1 MSSLLSIGKSGL
13 LAAQTGLATTGHNI
27 TNANVTGYN
36 RQVVVQGTTP
46 PLQTGDG
53 FIGTGTEVAQIKRVY
68 DDFLNRQLLG
78 AQTNQASLE
87 TYSNQVSQIDNLLA
101 DTTVGLS
108 PALQDFF
115 KGVQTANSNP
125 QSTAARQAML
135 SSAQS
140 LASRFN
146 GIAGRLKE
154 MQAGVNSGVTA
165 SVNEINS
172 FARRIADLN
181 NTIAGLSVDPSALPN
196 DLMDQRDALIAEL
209 NKQVGVTVRP
219 AENNML
225 NISFGTGQ
233 PLVIGNR
240 SQELATANSPFD
252 PERIVVGYQTQ
263 GGTFSPLPDS
273 VITGGQLGGLIDFRN
288 SGLDVANANLG
299 KVAAGLADA
308 FNDQHK
314 LGVDLNG
321 QVGGNFFKDIHAYV
335 GYDTRNSPS
344 STVKVD
350 ATIVDAS
357 ALTTSDYDINYNG
370 TNFIVTRASD
380 GATTTISPYPQAQ
393 PQIIDGV
400 AFSITGA
407 AGGPDHFQVRPT
419 YNAAQDF
426 GVELTDKNKIALA
439 APISTSVPTTNTGSG
454 KISAGSVNAN
464 YLLPG
469 NQLAAPMTLTFQAAT
484 AGPPATPAQL
494 TGFTKP
500 VDVTVNGVTT
510 TYAAGTPVPYTDG
523 ATMVTQ
529 GIEFSITGNP
539 ANNDKFNVSP
549 GSGVGDA
556 RNGVLLAGLQNKN
569 ILDGGHATFQAGYA
583 QMVNFVGNKTREIQI
598 ASTAADTTVQQ
609 AQAARDSVSGVNL
622 DEEASNLLRYQQAY
636 QAAGKIMQVANTL
649 FDTLLSLNQ

>member
-1 MSSLLSIGKSGL
+1 MSLLSIGKSGL

-36 RQVVVQGTTP
+36 RQVTVQGTTP

-87 TYSNQVSQIDNLLA
+87 TFSNQIGQIDNLLA

-115 KGVQTANSNP
+115 KSVQNANSTP
-125 QSTAARQAML
+125 QSTATRQALL
-135 SSAQS
+135 SSAES

-146 GIAGRLKE
+146 GISSRMKE
-154 MQAGVNSGVTA
+154 MQQGVNSGVTA
-165 SVNEINS
+165 SVNEVNS

-181 NTIAGLSVDPSALPN
+181 NTIAGLSTDPSALPN

-209 NKQVGVTVRP
+209 NKQVAVTVRP

-240 SQELATANSPFD
+240 NQELATANAPDD

-263 GGTFSPLPDS
+263 GKFSALPDS
-273 VITGGQLGGLIDFRN
+273 VITGGQLGGLIEFRN

-308 FNDQHK
+308 LNDQHK
-314 LGVDLNG
+314 LGIDLNG
-321 QVGGNFFKDIHAYV
+321 QLGGNFFKDIHAYV
-335 GYDTRNSPS
+335 GYDNRNSPS

-370 TNFIVTRASD
+370 TDFIVTRASD
-380 GATTTISPYPQAQ
+380 GAKTTIAPYPQAQ
-393 PQIIDGV
+393 PQVIDGV
-400 AFSITGA
+400 AFSISGA
-407 AGGPDHFQVRPT
+407 AGGPDHFLVRPT

-426 GVELTDKNKIALA
+426 GVELKDKNKIALA
-439 APISTSVPTTNTGSG
+439 APVSTSVPTTNTGTG
-454 KISAGSVNAN
+454 KISAGVVNAN

-469 NQLAAPMTLTFQAAT
+469 NQLAAPVTLTFQAAN
-484 AGPPATPAQL
+484 AGPPATPAQF
-494 TGFTKP
+494 TGFP
-500 VDVTVNGVTT
+500 SAVDVTVNGTTT
-510 TYAAGTPVPYTDG
+510 TYSAGTPVPYTDG
-523 ATMVTQ
+523 AKMVFQ
-529 GIEFSITGNP
+529 GIEFSVTGNP
-539 ANNDKFNVSP
+539 ANNDKFTVSP

-556 RNGVLLAGLQNKN
+556 RNGVLLAGLQNQN

-583 QMVNFVGNKTREIQI
+583 QMVNFVGNKTREVQI

>member
-13 LAAQTGLATTGHNI
+13 LAAQTGLATTSHNI

-36 RQVVVQGTTP
+36 RQVVVQSTTP
-46 PLQTGDG
+46 PMQTGDG
-53 FIGTGTEVAQIKRVY
+53 FVGTGTEVAQIKRVY

-78 AQTNQASLE
+78 AQTNQAALE
-87 TYSNQVSQIDNLLA
+87 TYGNQIGQIDNLLA

-115 KGVQTANSNP
+115 NSVQNANSNP
-125 QSTAARQAML
+125 QSTATRQAML

-140 LASRFN
+140 LAARFN
-146 GIAGRLKE
+146 GLSSRMKE
-154 MQAGVNSGVTA
+154 LQQGVNSGVTA

-196 DLMDQRDALIAEL
+196 DLMDQRDALVAEL
-209 NKQVGVTVRP
+209 NKQVQVTVQP

-240 SQELATANSPFD
+240 SQELATQNSPSD

-263 GGTFSPLPDS
+263 GKFSPLPDS
-273 VITGGQLGGLIDFRN
+273 VLTGGQLGGLIDFRN

-321 QVGGNFFKDIHAYV
+321 QPGGNFFNDIHAYV
-335 GYDTRNSPS
+335 GYDNRNSPA

-370 TNFIVTRASD
+370 TDFIVTRASD
-380 GATTTISPYPQAQ
+380 GATTTIAPYPQAQ
-393 PQIIDGV
+393 PQVIDGV

-407 AGGPDHFQVRPT
+407 AGGPDHFLVRPT
-419 YNAAQDF
+419 YNAAKDFSVALQDR
-426 GVELTDKNKIALA
+426 NKIALA
-439 APISTSVPTTNTGSG
+439 APISTSLPTTNTGTG
-454 KISAGSVNAN
+454 KISPGVVDSN

-469 NQLAAPMTLTFQAAT
+469 NQLAAPVTLTYNKAAN
-484 AGPPATPAQL
+484 QF
-494 TGFTKP
+494 TGFP
-500 VDVTVNGVTT
+500 SAVDVTVNGVKT
-510 TYAAGTPVPYTDG
+510 TYPAGTPVPYTDG
-523 ATMVTQ
+523 ALMEFQ
-529 GIEFSITGNP
+529 GIQISITGNP
-539 ANNDKFNVSP
+539 ANNDTFTVSP

-556 RNGVLLAGLQNKN
+556 RNGVLLAGLQSKN

-583 QMVNFVGNKTREIQI
+583 QMVNQVGNKTREVQI
-598 ASTAADTTVQQ
+598 AGSAADTTVQQ

-636 QAAGKIMQVANTL
+636 QASGKVIQVANTL

>member
-1 MSSLLSIGKSGL
+1 MSLLSIGKSGL

-36 RQVVVQGTTP
+36 RQVTVQGTTP

-87 TYSNQVSQIDNLLA
+87 TFSNQIGQIDNLLA

-115 KGVQTANSNP
+115 KSVQNANSTP
-125 QSTAARQAML
+125 QSTATRQALL
-135 SSAQS
+135 SSAES

-146 GIAGRLKE
+146 GISSRLKE
-154 MQAGVNSGVTA
+154 MQQGVNSGVTA
-165 SVNEINS
+165 SVNEVNS

-181 NTIAGLSVDPSALPN
+181 NTIAGLSTDPSALPN

-209 NKQVGVTVRP
+209 NKQVAVTVRP

-240 SQELATANSPFD
+240 NQELATANAPDD

-263 GGTFSPLPDS
+263 GKFSALPDS

-314 LGVDLNG
+314 LGIDLNG
-321 QVGGNFFKDIHAYV
+321 QLGGNFFKDIHAYV
-335 GYDTRNSPS
+335 GYDNRNSPS

-370 TNFIVTRASD
+370 TDFIVTRASD
-380 GATTTISPYPQAQ
+380 GAKTTIAPYPQAQ
-393 PQIIDGV
+393 PQVIDGV
-400 AFSITGA
+400 AFSISGA
-407 AGGPDHFQVRPT
+407 AGGPDHFLVRPT

-426 GVELTDKNKIALA
+426 GVELKDKNKIALA
-439 APISTSVPTTNTGSG
+439 APVSTSVPTTNTGTG
-454 KISAGSVNAN
+454 KISAGVVNAN

-469 NQLAAPMTLTFQAAT
+469 NQLAAPVTLTFQAAN
-484 AGPPATPAQL
+484 AGPPATPAQF
-494 TGFTKP
+494 TGFP
-500 VDVTVNGVTT
+500 SAVDVTVNGSTT
-510 TYAAGTPVPYTDG
+510 TYPAGTPVPYTDG
-523 ATMVTQ
+523 AKMVFQ
-529 GIEFSITGNP
+529 GIEFSVTGNP
-539 ANNDKFNVSP
+539 ANNDKFTVSP

-556 RNGVLLAGLQNKN
+556 RNGVLLAGLQNQN

-583 QMVNFVGNKTREIQI
+583 QMVNFVGNKTREVQI

>member
-27 TNANVTGYN
+27 TNSNVTGYN

-53 FIGTGTEVAQIKRVY
+53 FVGTGTEVAQIKRVY

-78 AQTNQASLE
+78 AQTNQSQLD
-87 TYSNQVSQIDNLLA
+87 TYFNQVSQIDNLLA

-115 KGVQTANSNP
+115 KGVQNANSSP
-125 QSTAARQAML
+125 QSPAARQALL

-146 GIAGRLKE
+146 GISARMKE
-154 MQAGVNSGVTA
+154 LQQGVNTGVAA

-181 NTIAGLSVDPSALPN
+181 NTIAGLSVDPSALPS
-196 DLMDQRDALIAEL
+196 DLMDQRDALIAEM
-209 NKQVGVTVRP
+209 NKQVKVTVMP

-225 NISFGTGQ
+225 NVSFGTGQ
-233 PLVIGNR
+233 PLVVGNR
-240 SQELATANSPFD
+240 SQVLATANSPSD
-252 PERIVVGYQTQ
+252 PERIVVGYQTN
-263 GGTFSPLPDS
+263 GNFSQLPDS
-273 VITGGQLGGLIDFRN
+273 VLIGGQLGGLIDFRN
-288 SGLDVANANLG
+288 SGLDVANASLG

-314 LGVDLNG
+314 LGLDLNS
-321 QVGGNFFKDIHAYV
+321 QFGGNFFNDIHAYV
-335 GYDTRNSPS
+335 GYDNRNAPT

-350 ATIVDAS
+350 ATIVDAA

-370 TNFIVTRASD
+370 TDFIVTRASD
-380 GATTTISPYPQAQ
+380 GATTTIAPYPQAQ
-393 PQIIDGV
+393 PQVIDGV

-407 AGGPDHFQVRPT
+407 AGGPDHFLVRPT
-419 YNAAQDF
+419 YNAAQDIS
-426 GVELTDKNKIALA
+426 VALKDPNKIALA
-439 APISTSVPTTNTGSG
+439 APISTSVPTTNTGNG
-454 KISAGSVNAN
+454 KISPGAVNAN

-469 NQLAAPMTLTFQAAT
+469 NQLAAPVTLTYNSGTNQLSGFP
-484 AGPPATPAQL
+484 AGS
-494 TGFTKP
+494 P
-500 VDVTVNGVTT
+500 VDVTVNGTTT
-510 TYAAGTPVPYTDG
+510 TYPAGTPVPYTAG
-523 ATMVTQ
+523 AQIAFQ
-529 GIEFSITGNP
+529 GIEVSLSGTP
-539 ANNDKFNVSP
+539 ANNDKFTIAP

-556 RNGVLLAGLQNKN
+556 RNGVLLAGLQSKN
-569 ILDGGHATFQAGYA
+569 ILDGGHATFQGSYA
-583 QMVNFVGNKTREIQI
+583 QMVNFVGNKTREVQI
-598 ASTAADTTVQQ
+598 ASSAADTAVVQ

-622 DEEASNLLRYQQAY
+622 DEEAANLLRYQQAY
-636 QAAGKIMQVANTL
+636 QASGKVIQVANTL

>member
-36 RQVVVQGTTP
+36 RQVVVQSTTP

-53 FIGTGTEVAQIKRVY
+53 FVGTGTEVAQIKRVY

-78 AQTNQASLE
+78 AQTNQAQLD
-87 TYSNQVSQIDNLLA
+87 TYGNQIGQIDNLLA

-115 KGVQTANSNP
+115 NSVQNANSNP
-125 QSTAARQAML
+125 QSTATRQAML

-140 LASRFN
+140 LAARFN
-146 GIAGRLKE
+146 GLSSRMKE
-154 MQAGVNSGVTA
+154 LQQGVNSGVTA

-196 DLMDQRDALIAEL
+196 DLMDQRDALIGEL
-209 NKQVGVTVRP
+209 NKQVKVTVQP

-240 SQELATANSPFD
+240 SQELATQNSPSD

-263 GGTFSPLPDS
+263 GRFSPLPDS
-273 VITGGQLGGLIDFRN
+273 VITGGQLGGLLDFRN

-321 QVGGNFFKDIHAYV
+321 QPGGNFFNDIHAYV
-335 GYDTRNSPS
+335 GYDNRNAPT

-350 ATIVDAS
+350 ATIVDAA

-370 TNFIVTRASD
+370 TDFIVTRASD
-380 GATTTISPYPQAQ
+380 GATTTIAPYPQAQ
-393 PQIIDGV
+393 PQVIDGV
-400 AFSITGA
+400 AFAITGA
-407 AGGPDHFQVRPT
+407 AGGPDHFLVRPT
-419 YNAAQDF
+419 YNAARDFSVALQDR
-426 GVELTDKNKIALA
+426 NKIALA
-439 APISTSVPTTNTGSG
+439 APISTSLPPTNTGTG
-454 KISAGSVNAN
+454 KISAGSVDAN

-469 NQLAAPMTLTFQAAT
+469 NQLAAPVTLTYNKAAN
-484 AGPPATPAQL
+484 QF
-494 TGFTKP
+494 TGFP
-500 VDVTVNGVTT
+500 SAVAVTVNGTT
-510 TYAAGTPVPYTDG
+510 TNYPAGTPVPYTDG
-523 ATMVTQ
+523 AQMVFQ
-529 GIEFSITGNP
+529 GITISVTGNP
-539 ANNDKFNVSP
+539 ANNDTFTVSP

-556 RNGVLLAGLQNKN
+556 RNGVLLAGLQSKN

-583 QMVNFVGNKTREIQI
+583 QMVNFVGNKTRETQI
-598 ASTAADTTVQQ
+598 ASSAADTTVQQ

-636 QAAGKIMQVANTL
+636 QASGKVIQVANTL
-649 FDTLLSLNQ
+649 FDTLLSLNR

>member
-1 MSSLLSIGKSGL
+1 
-13 LAAQTGLATTGHNI
+13 
-27 TNANVTGYN
+27 
-36 RQVVVQGTTP
+36 
-46 PLQTGDG
+46 
-53 FIGTGTEVAQIKRVY
+53 
-68 DDFLNRQLLG
+68 
-78 AQTNQASLE
+78 
-87 TYSNQVSQIDNLLA
+87 
-101 DTTVGLS
+101 
-108 PALQDFF
+108 
-115 KGVQTANSNP
+115 
-125 QSTAARQAML
+125 
-135 SSAQS
+135 
-140 LASRFN
+140 
-146 GIAGRLKE
+146 
-154 MQAGVNSGVTA
+154 
-165 SVNEINS
+165 
-172 FARRIADLN
+172 
-181 NTIAGLSVDPSALPN
+181 
-196 DLMDQRDALIAEL
+196 MDQRDALIAEL
-209 NKQVGVTVRP
+209 NKQVALTVRP
-219 AENNML
+219 GENNML

-240 SQELATANSPFD
+240 AQELATQNSPFD

-263 GGTFSPLPDS
+263 GKFSPLPDS

-321 QVGGNFFKDIHAYV
+321 QMGGNFFKDIHAYV
-335 GYDTRNSPS
+335 GYDNRNSPS

-350 ATIVDAS
+350 ATIVDAA

-370 TNFIVTRASD
+370 TDFIVTRASD
-380 GATTTISPYPQAQ
+380 GATTTINPYPQTQ
-393 PQIIDGV
+393 PQVIDGV
-400 AFSITGA
+400 AFSITGT

-426 GVELTDKNKIALA
+426 GVELQDKNKIALA
-439 APISTSVPTTNTGSG
+439 APISTSVPNTNTGTG

-469 NQLAAPMTLTFQAAT
+469 NQLAAPVTLAYDKATNTFSGFPAT
-484 AGPPATPAQL
+484 AA
-494 TGFTKP
+494 
-500 VDVTVNGVTT
+500 VDVTVNGTTT
-510 TYAAGTPVPYTDG
+510 TYPAGTPVPYTDG
-523 ATMVTQ
+523 ATMTFQ

-539 ANNDKFNVSP
+539 ANNDTFTVSP

-556 RNGVLLAGLQNKN
+556 RNGTLLAGLQSKN

-583 QMVNFVGNKTREIQI
+583 QMVNFVGNKAREVQI

>member
-53 FIGTGTEVAQIKRVY
+53 FVGTGTEVAQIKRVY

-78 AQTNQASLE
+78 AQTNQAALE
-87 TYSNQVSQIDNLLA
+87 TYSNQISQIDNLLA

-115 KGVQTANSNP
+115 KAVQNANATP
-125 QSTAARQAML
+125 QSTATRQALL
-135 SSAQS
+135 SSAES

-146 GIAGRLKE
+146 GISGRMKE
-154 MQAGVNSGVTA
+154 MQQGVNSGITA

-209 NKQVGVTVRP
+209 NKQVSLTVRP

-240 SQELATANSPFD
+240 AQELATQNSPFD

-263 GGTFSPLPDS
+263 GRFSPLPDS

-314 LGVDLNG
+314 LGIDLNG
-321 QVGGNFFKDIHAYV
+321 QLGGNFFKDIHAYV
-335 GYDTRNSPS
+335 GYDNRNSPS

-350 ATIVDAS
+350 ATIVDAA

-380 GATTTISPYPQAQ
+380 GATTTISPYPQTQ
-393 PQIIDGV
+393 PQVIDGV
-400 AFSITGA
+400 AFSITGT

-419 YNAAQDF
+419 YNAALDF
-426 GVELTDKNKIALA
+426 GVELKDKNKIALG
-439 APISTSVPTTNTGSG
+439 APISTSLPTSNTGTG
-454 KISAGSVNAN
+454 KISAGAVNAN

-469 NQLAAPMTLTFQAAT
+469 NQLAAPVTLTYNKGTNSFS
-484 AGPPATPAQL
+484 GFPATS
-494 TGFTKP
+494 P
-500 VDVTVNGVTT
+500 VDVTVNGTTT
-510 TYAAGTPVPYTDG
+510 TYPAGSAVPYTDG
-523 ATMVTQ
+523 ATITFN

-539 ANNDKFNVSP
+539 ANNDTFTISP

-556 RNGVLLAGLQNKN
+556 RNGVLLAGLQSKN

-583 QMVNFVGNKTREIQI
+583 QMVNFVGNKTREVQI